1 MKLHPLLDDP
11 LAVLVFQMPPPAAVA
26 WEDYQLAARQVLAAM
41 QIELEGENA
50 VIKPNVTVGERFAD
64 PDTGITTHPG
74 FVNGMIDYLLAHG
87 SRRGSVY
94 VLEDPRNSDD
104 NAPRHWHA
112 TGFPELQAK
121 TGAKLRSPT
130 TYTCVKKPVPQP
142 QSCTRI
148 NVSRLA
154 VASNT
159 VLFNVPKLK
168 THNLSITTL
177 CMKNL
182 MGVVNVFDR
191 HFCEQAWRE
200 LPQAVRDNDQP
211 RAMWMDRTVHEQWQR
226 GLARRLID
234 LAQVVQPRV
243 NIVEGVVARE
253 GTGFNRGRNHTLGLS
268 VAGINMV
275 AVDSVASYLVGFD
288 PQSLIYLKMAS
299 AAGLGT
305 NELKKLRVYQVADG
319 ELVPCRDLAAIRA
332 QPPLRVISDIKEE
345 NDDMYY
351 A

>member
-1 MKLHPLLDDP
+1 M
-11 LAVLVFQMPPPAAVA
+11 
-26 WEDYQLAARQVLAAM
+26 
-41 QIELEGENA
+41 
-50 VIKPNVTVGERFAD
+50 
-64 PDTGITTHPG
+64 
-74 FVNGMIDYLLAHG
+74 
-87 SRRGSVY
+87 
-94 VLEDPRNSDD
+94 
-104 NAPRHWHA
+104 
-112 TGFPELQAK
+112 
-121 TGAKLRSPT
+121 
-130 TYTCVKKPVPQP
+130 
-142 QSCTRI
+142 
-148 NVSRLA
+148 
-154 VASNT
+154 
-159 VLFNVPKLK
+159 
-168 THNLSITTL
+168 
-177 CMKNL
+177 
-182 MGVVNVFDR
+182 
-191 HFCEQAWRE
+191 
-200 LPQAVRDNDQP
+200 
-211 RAMWMDRTVHEQWQR
+211 
-226 GLARRLID
+226 
-234 LAQVVQPRV
+234 